1 MDVPDALCIMFA
13 CPVVT
18 IILSALMLR
27 DKLNIVKICAGGLLL
42 SGVLLVCRPPFLFDT
57 LTSLLGLDP
66 TQEDDMYAIGV
77 VLAITA
83 CVSGGLMDVL
93 VAKCENVSASVLLL
107 WTAMFG
113 LVIAVIYGV
122 LHPGSNILSRNC
134 LNIPP
139 QDWGIFF
146 GKSTE
151 RNVNLKK
158 YPIVGLAISGMLA
171 FTTLTRSLQ
180 LISPNLVASLRTLEL
195 VLAFTVQSL
204 LSGVPPG
211 ILSCLGGTF
220 ILLGESV
227 QISHFKQINCFFYE
241 FNRRCPHVGRTGSD
255 SKSQELLPL
264 FPQGAA
270 VYFDHA
276 DIGN

>member
-1 MDVPDALCIMFA
+1 MTGSVAFICGLACVSFMDVPDALCIMFA

-93 VAKCENVSASVLLL
+93 VAKCENVPASVLLL

-146 GKSTE
+146 GK
-151 RNVNLKK
+151 
-158 YPIVGLAISGMLA
+158 
-171 FTTLTRSLQ
+171 
-180 LISPNLVASLRTLEL
+180 
-195 VLAFTVQSL
+195 
-204 LSGVPPG
+204 
-211 ILSCLGGTF
+211 
-220 ILLGESV
+220 
-227 QISHFKQINCFFYE
+227 
-241 FNRRCPHVGRTGSD
+241 
-255 SKSQELLPL
+255 
-264 FPQGAA
+264 
-270 VYFDHA
+270 
-276 DIGN
+276 